1 VRSARLSGTKATG
14 LKDLWNVVGGGKP
27 LLIATLLVAV
37 VDMLADSIGL
47 SWSIRLITNAALSA
61 DLQAVW
67 RAVWF
72 LIAVLICRASLA
84 AVGHYMASKVVEDA
98 ALDLRKGI
106 FQAVIRGKAE
116 YFDTHESGDLIS
128 RLQNDVETAKE
139 GIRAF
144 ANGTKQIYLIVMS
157 ITWLFIWSWP
167 MAVGLV
173 VMAGV
178 SFLGSAL
185 VARPLRVTGQRY
197 QETLAA
203 VSESATN
210 IFGGIAVVKSLRA
223 QGEVGNRFGAV
234 ADEHLR
240 TARRRGFFMAIQTGV
255 VMTVPF
261 IGMGGMLLL
270 AGNMVF
276 RGELTP
282 GDAAGL
288 VQLCSRAF
296 FPFSRLGEIWAGL
309 QQNLAALQRVQ
320 EACAIPGERE
330 SDASGEVSAPAQD
343 KMVGVPRYPLG
354 DVSGDVLP
362 SADLTAAEPVGP
374 GGMGTSRLTTPPV
387 IEFREVRFGYGPKM
401 VHEGLSFVVPGG
413 ARAAIVGPSG
423 SGKSTI
429 FRLLLGMY
437 DLASGDILIDGRSVS
452 AMPLRLLR
460 SMIAVVP
467 QEPWL
472 IPGTVMENIL
482 IGRPDATEEDVRR
495 AAQAANAAG
504 LIEGLP
510 GGFHTLLEERGANLS
525 GGERQRIC
533 VARAFLKNAPILL
546 LDEPTS
552 AVDAESERLIK
563 QAVDTLAKG
572 RTVITIA
579 HTRAMVDAADVVVTL
594 G

>member
-1 VRSARLSGTKATG
+1 M
-14 LKDLWNVVGGGKP
+14 
-27 LLIATLLVAV
+27 IATLAVAV

-47 SWSIRLITNAALSA
+47 SWSIRLITDAALAA

-72 LIAVLICRASLA
+72 LSVVLLCRASLSA
-84 AVGHYMASKVVEDA
+84 AGHYMESKVVEDS
-98 ALDLRKGI
+98 ALSLRRRL
-106 FQAVIRGKAE
+106 FQAVMGGKAE
-116 YFDTHESGDLIS
+116 YFDTHESGDVIS

-144 ANGTKQIYLIVMS
+144 VNGTKQIYLIVMS

-167 MAVGLV
+167 MAIGLV
-173 VMAGV
+173 AMAGV

-197 QETLAA
+197 QETLAG

-210 IFGGIAVVKSLRA
+210 IFSGIAVIKSLRA
-223 QGEVGNRFGAV
+223 QEEMGRRFGGV
-234 ADEHLR
+234 VDEHLK
-240 TARRRGFFMAIQTGV
+240 TARRRGFFMAIQNGV

-270 AGNMVF
+270 AGGMVF
-276 RGELTP
+276 RGRLTP
-282 GDAAGL
+282 GDATGL

-296 FPFSRLGEIWAGL
+296 FPFGKLGEIWAGL

-320 EACAIPGERE
+320 EACAIPQERE
-330 SDASGEVSAPAQD
+330 GVAPDIPVEAPGGAPCGIASNA
-343 KMVGVPRYPLG
+343 M
-354 DVSGDVLP
+354 VSG
-362 SADLTAAEPVGP
+362 AGAAGTDTVGA
-374 GGMGTSRLTTPPV
+374 RTPDSPPA
-387 IEFREVRFGYGPKM
+387 IEFRNVRFGYGSKM
-401 VHEGLSFVVPGG
+401 VHEGLSFAVPGG

-423 SGKSTI
+423 SGKSTV

-437 DLASGDILIDGRSVS
+437 DPIFGDILIGGRSVS
-452 AMPLRLLR
+452 AIPLKDLR

-482 IGRPDATEEDVRR
+482 IGRPDATEEEVRR
-495 AAQAANAAG
+495 AAEAANAAAF
-504 LIEGLP
+504 IEQLP
-510 GGFHTLLEERGANLS
+510 DGYYTVLGERGGNLS

-533 VARAFLKNAPILL
+533 LARAFLKDAPILL

-563 QAVDTLAKG
+563 QAVDALARG

-579 HTRAMVDAADVVVTL
+579 HTKAMVNAADVIVTL